1 MNDTKSLHI
10 FHCAS
15 RMSTLLS
22 VLCKEYDDDVADV
35 DDDDNITWYILD
47 WRLHTSSSSSN
58 FRIKLLILLDLIFL
72 VIHNNVGLLFLLL
85 LLLHC
90 PVGLLFIYYYY
101 YYYCLCHQFITF
113 LVQFCHFYTI
123 SISFLYSNVLP
134 FLFLCYLFI
143 YYLCRLLLILFYYYC
158 YYLFV
163 LDYVHV
169 VRFGLSYGFCL
180 V

>member
-1 MNDTKSLHI
+1 
-10 FHCAS
+10 
-15 RMSTLLS
+15 MSTLLS
-22 VLCKEYDDDVADV
+22 VLCKEHDDDVDDVAD
-35 DDDDNITWYILD
+35 DDDITWYILD
-47 WRLHTSSSSSN
+47 WRLYTSSPSSN

-90 PVGLLFIYYYY
+90 PVCLLFIY

-123 SISFLYSNVLP
+123 SISFLFKRCP
-134 FLFLCYLFI
+134 FLFSCYSFI
-143 YYLCRLLLILFYYYC
+143 NHLCRLILILFYYYC

-163 LDYVHV
+163 LDYVRV
-169 VRFGLSYGFCL
+169 VRFRLSYGFRL
-180 V
+180 E